1 MKSRKTNSLV
11 EEFVQLLYI
20 HNWEFS
26 NASTTDE
33 WYQGMLSHDAIR
45 KVMTELYARGITEHE
60 LKTIF
65 NEFAPEK
72 YRYKGF

>member
-1 MKSRKTNSLV
+1 MKSRKTESLV
-11 EEFVQLLYI
+11 EEFVGLLYI
-20 HNWEFS
+20 HDWNF
-26 NASTTDE
+26 ADALTTEE

-45 KVMTELYARGITEHE
+45 KVMTELYSRGMTEHE

>member
-1 MKSRKTNSLV
+1 MQSRKTESLV
-11 EEFVQLLYI
+11 DEFVGLLYI
-20 HNWEFS
+20 HNWEF
-26 NASTTDE
+26 ADATTTDE
-33 WYQGMLSHDAIR
+33 WYQGLLSSEMIR
-45 KVMTELYARGITEHE
+45 KVMTELYARGMTEHE

>member
-1 MKSRKTNSLV
+1 MKSRKTDSLV
-11 EEFVQLLYI
+11 EEFVGLLYI
-20 HNWEFS
+20 HNWNFAE
-26 NASTTDE
+26 ASTTEE
-33 WYQGMLSHDAIR
+33 WYQGMLSQDAIR
-45 KVMTELYARGITEHE
+45 KVMTELYSRGMTEHE